1 MRDRVT
7 AAKSEVHDGGASP
20 TDEPVQHSRRPDVV
34 GGMDP
39 RVDPLDADP
48 VPIPVVAGAN
58 ADAFVTAAWTAL
70 NGELFGFLVRSTR
83 DAAAAEDLLQEAFL
97 RLTTEVRGGR
107 VPDNVRAWLFR
118 VASNLAISRGRRVS
132 VAVRWL
138 GRFGAAEA
146 RTTAPSPET
155 GALGRER
162 TAAMERALDRLPTDA
177 RLALVLAGS
186 GFRGRDIAAT
196 IGRSE
201 IATRTLL
208 SRARVTVRRYLAEEE
223 AG

>member
-1 MRDRVT
+1 
-7 AAKSEVHDGGASP
+7 
-20 TDEPVQHSRRPDVV
+20 
-34 GGMDP
+34 MDP
-39 RVDPLDADP
+39 RVEPLDADP

-70 NGELFGFLVRSTR
+70 HGELFGFLVRCTR
-83 DAAAAEDLLQEAFL
+83 DGAAAEDLLQEAFL
-97 RLTTEVRGGR
+97 RLTTEVRAGR
-107 VPDNVRAWLFR
+107 IPDNVRAWLFR
-118 VASNLAISRGRRVS
+118 VASNLAISRSRRVS

-138 GRFGAAEA
+138 GRFGASEA
-146 RTTAPSPET
+146 RTTSPSPET

-162 TAAMERALDRLPTDA
+162 TDAMERALDRLPPDA

-186 GFRGRDIAAT
+186 GFRGRDIADT

-201 IATRTLL
+201 VATRALM

-223 AG
+223 AR